1 MVSRMNCALS
11 ISEDEVY
18 QETPDPA
25 LNHFIQN
32 LAQRLPAMAPLF
44 RQPKSDELVSS
55 RDNQVLIDT
64 LYRRIKQNTPEA
76 GRFYWAAQTWNML
89 CWQPIILM
97 VSSVH
102 LSDFQLSLSQVGQR
116 LQGDFVGGLS
126 LPSNALL
133 QSASLDFSLEHRLKL
148 GAYELETFLNVMLD
162 QLAALYPINR
172 KLASRLFADRL
183 LSTLLQLQQ
192 SKMLPLQGAKE
203 SNQQIIGFAQQWLQA
218 LHLEDASGLMRIPLS
233 KGGGGQGKASQENR
247 DQPERLAL
255 DRKGCCQHFRRSDS
269 SVCASCPRHKL
280 DVRVALIK
288 ASWSTG

>member
-1 MVSRMNCALS
+1 MVSRMNCALL
-11 ISEDEVY
+11 ISDDEVY

-44 RQPKSDELVSS
+44 RQPKPDELVSS
-55 RDNQVLIDT
+55 RDNQVLIDR
-64 LYRRIKQNTPEA
+64 LYQHIKQNTPEA

-97 VSSVH
+97 TSCVH
-102 LSDFQLSLSQVGQR
+102 LSGFQLSLSQVGQK

-126 LPSNALL
+126 LPSNAFL
-133 QSASLDFSLEHRLKL
+133 QCERLDSSLENRLKL

-162 QLAALYPINR
+162 QLTALYPINR

-192 SKMLPLQGAKE
+192 TNLLPLQGTKD
-203 SNQQIIGFAQQWLQA
+203 SNQQIILFAQQWLQA
-218 LHLEDASGLMRIPLS
+218 LRLDDASGFMRIPF
-233 KGGGGQGKASQENR
+233 GEEGNGQEDR

-255 DRKGCCQHFRRSDS
+255 DRKGCCQHFRRNDS
-269 SVCASCPRHKL
+269 SVCASCPRHKPET
-280 DVRVALIK
+280 RIELIK
-288 ASWSTG
+288 ASWSKD